1 MEFTLVQKSYI
12 ESFMDLFCA
21 ELDNG
26 VEGTALTK
34 WKQDTANQILDS
46 PLFVDLDLQVNPK
59 KKWHEMV
66 VRKFTN
72 YRTQVYL
79 KRNPTSETSR
89 SSRKGIPLLH
99 FSSLLTA
106 RQFFARDNNAGIHSE
121 ASTRLAS
128 AGGVGTLGALYQTVL
143 KEKWNALDEDSKEG
157 WQSKAEKFAGNIEQN
172 QKDFCLGMQSA
183 LGDLCQG
190 GLLGDAEV
198 LMFYAF
204 RDAKGDLD
212 TGTLHAHSVHNKINF
227 GGTKEELWH
236 SYGQP
241 WYQFAENAIPRHSQA
256 KALSLS
262 IPVNTNGAPVFP
274 SIDTGTVTVMDVR
287 YILVEYFKAV
297 WIHSVAPTDP
307 IPWDNVATAPHLF
320 YDTTIFRFPVPL
332 CSPTNLSNVHVLQV
346 AEFLNS
352 TSSFASTSPFVF
364 KLEPHKNS
372 TSTMDIISPGP
383 PVVTTASTIPPVPPS
398 PSKVAFE
405 QDQQKNKTKTP
416 PPLSTP
422 SMPRKEKKSR
432 KKAPTTIP
440 DPPTRV
446 SHRNKT
452 TTAPPDVSSTAT
464 KSAKTHKKRRR
475 YTYVDEAGNQF
486 DSDGNPTSD

>member
-1 MEFTLVQKSYI
+1 MSNGPGRHGQFTLVQKSYI

-21 ELDNG
+21 ELDNE
-26 VEGTALTK
+26 VE
-34 WKQDTANQILDS
+34 
-46 PLFVDLDLQVNPK
+46 
-59 KKWHEMV
+59 EMV

-106 RQFFARDNNAGIHSE
+106 RQFFARDNNASIHSE

-157 WQSKAEKFAGNIEQN
+157 WQN

-274 SIDTGTVTVMDVR
+274 SIDTGTVAVMDVR
-287 YILVEYFKAV
+287 YLLVEYFKAV
-297 WIHSVAPTDP
+297 WIHSVTPTDP

-332 CSPTNLSNVHVLQV
+332 CSPANLSNVHVLQV

-398 PSKVAFE
+398 PPKVAFE

-464 KSAKTHKKRRR
+464 KSAKTHKKRKRR

>member
-1 MEFTLVQKSYI
+1 MSNGPGRHGQFTLVQKSYI

-106 RQFFARDNNAGIHSE
+106 RQFFARDNNASIHSE

-212 TGTLHAHSVHNKINF
+212 TGTVHAHSIHNKINF

-262 IPVNTNGAPVFP
+262 IPLNTNGAPVFP
-274 SIDTGTVTVMDVR
+274 SIDTGTVAVMDVR
-287 YILVEYFKAV
+287 YLLVEYFKAF
-297 WIHSVAPTDP
+297 SVAPTDP
-307 IPWDNVATAPHLF
+307 IPWDDVATAPHLF

-332 CSPTNLSNVHVLQV
+332 CSPSNVHVLQV

-352 TSSFASTSPFVF
+352 TSSFASTSPVVF

-372 TSTMDIISPGP
+372 TSTMDHISW
-383 PVVTTASTIPPVPPS
+383 ATI
-398 PSKVAFE
+398 AFE
-405 QDQQKNKTKTP
+405 QDQQENKTKTP

-422 SMPRKEKKSR
+422 SMLRKDR
-432 KKAPTTIP
+432 KKAPKTIP

-464 KSAKTHKKRRR
+464 KSAKTRKKRRR